1 MNRGSIDVLALG
13 RICVDKFLVLDRF
26 PAEDTKVEVVDTML
40 ESGGNS
46 STAACCVNRLGGKA
60 AFIGRVGDDEGGRYC
75 LNRLKEY
82 GVDVEHVRIIPG
94 GVTPMSHILVSQETG
109 TRTLLSQKNP
119 LPPIKL
125 KEADHHLIHEAAV
138 ILLDPGCTHLAP
150 ELAQIHQRGAI
161 VYDCEIRQDGLDA
174 MMVLADYFVPSADF
188 LLAGKQSGTKSKLI
202 SQIYSLDRKV
212 SGRLIVTAGAD
223 GAYYMHEGILYQ
235 VAPPNLPII
244 DTTGAGDN
252 FHGAFAYA
260 LSRGY
265 TIHKAVKLSVATA
278 TLSCR
283 EFGSKAAQVE
293 LDWAEQVVE
302 TLKSQRIS

>member
-40 ESGGNS
+40 EAGGNS
-46 STAACCVNRLGGKA
+46 STAACCVNLLGAKA

-75 LNRLKEY
+75 LKRLKEY

-94 GVTPMSHILVSQETG
+94 GVTPMSHILVSQERG
-109 TRTLLSQKNP
+109 TRTLLSRKNP

-125 KEADHHLIHEAAV
+125 KESDHHLIHEAAV

-150 ELAQIHQRGAI
+150 ELARIHQRGVI
-161 VYDCEIRQDGLDA
+161 VYDCEIQQDGLDN
-174 MMVLADYFVPSADF
+174 MMALADYFIPSADF
-188 LLAGKQSGTKSKLI
+188 LLSGKQNGTKDELVSEI
-202 SQIYSLDRKV
+202 HSLDRNLA
-212 SGRLIVTAGAD
+212 GRIIVTAGAE
-223 GAYYMHEGILYQ
+223 GAYYMHEGSLYQ
-235 VAPPNLPII
+235 VTPPDVPII

-252 FHGAFAYA
+252 FHGAIAYA
-260 LSRGY
+260 ICRGY
-265 TIHKAVKLSVATA
+265 DIHAAVALSVASA

-283 EFGSKAAQVE
+283 GFGSKQALPELGQANMVAQ
-293 LDWAEQVVE
+293 
-302 TLKSQRIS
+302 TLKSVKLS